1 MRKEKP
7 KVVPLVGAE
16 WAVSVLR
23 EADGWRIEDATLISV
38 SGKVRTFARHPLG
51 SQRFPSRADALL
63 ACTDW
68 MCERDVARR
77 AA

>member
-16 WAVSVLR
+16 WAVNVLH
-23 EADGWRIEDATLISV
+23 EADGWRVEDATLISV
-38 SGKVRTFARHPLG
+38 TGKVRTFARRPLG
-51 SQRFPSRADALL
+51 SRSFPSRLEALL

-68 MCERDVARR
+68 MSERDSARQ